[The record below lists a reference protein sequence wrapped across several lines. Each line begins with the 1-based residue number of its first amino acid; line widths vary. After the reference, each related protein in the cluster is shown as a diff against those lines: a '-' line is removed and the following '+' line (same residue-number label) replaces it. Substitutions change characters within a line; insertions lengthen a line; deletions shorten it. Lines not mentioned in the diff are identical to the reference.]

1 MRKLREFIALV
12 GFKRFVV
19 LVFLVVVTTTI
30 AAFWHFQM
38 KPQNLILLSEKN
50 VADGDRKRLQADIRD
65 LPDKYAKL
73 VANEARFDVLAQR
86 GFFAEQDRINARTRL
101 DTLRSTAGLRGI
113 SYDIKPQE
121 KVDHPQSYALNKEL
135 VRSSMSVEFKG
146 LTDLEMRD
154 FIKKM
159 QNDFSGL
166 VVVEKVEF
174 EPKDELN
181 STNLRKLSQQELVD
195 FITGTASFYWYS
207 IIDKAVSPTSPQA
220 QAFGG

>member
-1 MRKLREFIALV
+1 MRAPGWIRC
-12 GFKRFVV
+12 
-19 LVFLVVVTTTI
+19 
-30 AAFWHFQM
+30 AARR
-38 KPQNLILLSEKN
+38 
-50 VADGDRKRLQADIRD
+50 V
-65 LPDKYAKL
+65 
-73 VANEARFDVLAQR
+73 
-86 GFFAEQDRINARTRL
+86 
-101 DTLRSTAGLRGI
+101 LRGI

-166 VVVEKVEF
+166 IVVEKVEF

-181 STNLRKLSQQELVD
+181 CDQP
-195 FITGTASFYWYS
+195 A
-207 IIDKAVSPTSPQA
+207 QA
-220 QAFGG
+220 QPAGAGRFHHRHGQFLLVQHHRQGGQSDLAASPSLRRIES